1 MPDLKVTLHDA
12 QMQIFKSDKRFKVA
26 SCGRRFGKSYLAAW
40 VLIIKALQSED
51 KDVFYVAPTFQ
62 QAKDI
67 LWSIL
72 KDVGQGVIKSTH
84 ENTATITLVN
94 DRKIYLKGSDRP
106 DTLRGV
112 GLAYVVMDE
121 YASMK
126 PEVWEMILRP
136 TLADVK
142 GGALFI
148 GTPSGKNHF
157 HKLWIEA
164 QLPENEKDWESFQFV
179 STDNPFLDP
188 DEIEAAKKSM
198 STQAFRQEFEATFE
212 SFSGGVFKEEWIKYE
227 DDEEFDEDTASK
239 TGSYV
244 VSVDP
249 AGFEKSDKSRGLKS
263 SRLDETAISVV
274 KVVGDEWLVKDI
286 HHGRW
291 NIKETAEKIITIA
304 EDVNATTVGIE
315 AGALKNAIM
324 PYIEDE
330 MRTRGSWINLTD
342 VTHGGKRKQD
352 RIVWSLQGRFEHGKI
367 KFRKAEWNHHFISQ
381 MLDFPSPLSHD
392 DLLDSLAYIDQVSV
406 ADFAQQI
413 EVDEWEPLDTVS
425 GY

>member
-72 KDVGQGVIKSTH
+72 KDVGQDVIKSTH

-148 GTPSGKNHF
+148 GTPAGKNHF
-157 HKLWIEA
+157 HKLWVEA
-164 QLPENEKDWESFQFV
+164 QLSENEKDWESYQFV

-212 SFSGGVFKEEWIKYE
+212 SFSGGIFQEEWVKYE

-239 TGSYV
+239 AGSYV

-263 SRLDETAISVV
+263 SKLDETAISVV

-330 MRTRGSWINLTD
+330 MRTRGTWVNLTD

-367 KFRKAEWNHHFISQ
+367 KFRKADWNHHFITQ

-406 ADFAQQI
+406 GDFAQQI